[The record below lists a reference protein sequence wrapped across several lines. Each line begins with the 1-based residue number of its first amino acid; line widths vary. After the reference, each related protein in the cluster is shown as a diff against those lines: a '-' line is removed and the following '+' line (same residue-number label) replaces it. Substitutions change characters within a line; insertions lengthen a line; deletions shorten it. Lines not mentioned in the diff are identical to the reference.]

1 MMAVASRLV
10 RDLLLVVD
18 AYSLHEGRAASGLSC
33 FSVGWA
39 GLFDQLKEGGD
50 CKTAT
55 AEAAL
60 DWFDAH
66 WPIDLQWPKSVARPF
81 QIPGNCG
88 LMAEGFSEKVAS
100 EDASFLVRIS
110 HAPVWANGRRPPWWG
125 NLEIREFLTRT
136 HRQLRLLD
144 VKAEGDV
151 RFGDAFPSISAIQRF
166 WARLDEI
173 QRAADVRDIP
183 RPRKKKEAA

>member
-1 MMAVASRLV
+1 MIVASRVV

-18 AYSLHEGRAASGLSC
+18 AYSLHKGRAASGLSC

-81 QIPGNCG
+81 KIPGNCG
-88 LMAEGFSEKVAS
+88 LMAEGFSKKVAS

-125 NLEIREFLTRT
+125 DLEIREFLTRA
-136 HRQLRLLD
+136 HRQSGL
-144 VKAEGDV
+144 VATENEGRV
-151 RFGDAFPSISAIQRF
+151 RFGDRCPTKSSIHRY
-166 WARLDEI
+166 WVKLDEI
-173 QRAADVRDIP
+173 QRAADMRDIP